1 MKTLVKTT
9 TTLNTDDT
17 AWHVEIHAEHTQQ
30 SVFIEE
36 ILLLLK
42 RFTKDLLI

>member
-1 MKTLVKTT
+1 MRTLLGTIILPNVEG
-9 TTLNTDDT
+9 T
-17 AWHVEIHAEHTQQ
+17 AWHVETHVERTQQ
-30 SVFIEE
+30 LAFIEE